1 METEMEHEMEIEMK
15 DEMKDLKPSINHT
28 VELIAALSN
37 TMRQLSLSALD
48 MQGLALSKK
57 HQIEKK
63 IDMVDDLGSI
73 IDELIHFLGQM
84 IADHIAEEGPCP

>member
-1 METEMEHEMEIEMK
+1 MEMELEHEMPDI
-15 DEMKDLKPSINHT
+15 KPSINYT

-48 MQGLALSKK
+48 LQSLALSKK

-63 IDMVDDLGSI
+63 IDMVDDLGDI
-73 IDELIHFLGQM
+73 VDDLIHLLGQM
-84 IADHIAEEGPCP
+84 SSDYIAQQNPGP

>member
-1 METEMEHEMEIEMK
+1 MENEMN
-15 DEMKDLKPSINHT
+15 DLRPSSVQTIVQT
-28 VELIAALSN
+28 IELIAALSN

-63 IDMVDDLGSI
+63 IDMVDDLGDSI
-73 IDELIHFLGQM
+73 GELIHFLARLIPDY
-84 IADHIAEEGPCP
+84 IAQFGPFGDQP